1 MIKPRSVQRW
11 SRTYDRTNLCRTA
24 HQTFLR
30 RIFRL
35 GAVLRVG
42 RAFGFRNVSVDM
54 DTLPNADGG
63 CADP

>member
-1 MIKPRSVQRW
+1 MTAPTFAEQRI
-11 SRTYDRTNLCRTA
+11 RPFYA
-24 HQTFLR
+24 AF
-30 RIFRL
+30 FRL

-54 DTLPNADGG
+54 DTFPNADGG